1 MGVGRG
7 KYLSPQ
13 ARAFTELI
21 KPDLFT
27 RRDRD
32 DSGPSER

>member
-1 MGVGRG
+1 MRKG

-13 ARAFTELI
+13 ARAFVDLI

-27 RRDRD
+27 REHDA
-32 DSGPSER
+32 SGHSAR

>member
-1 MGVGRG
+1 MVVRKG

-21 KPDLFT
+21 QPALFERSDYYAT
-27 RRDRD
+27 GQSDR
-32 DSGPSER
+32 